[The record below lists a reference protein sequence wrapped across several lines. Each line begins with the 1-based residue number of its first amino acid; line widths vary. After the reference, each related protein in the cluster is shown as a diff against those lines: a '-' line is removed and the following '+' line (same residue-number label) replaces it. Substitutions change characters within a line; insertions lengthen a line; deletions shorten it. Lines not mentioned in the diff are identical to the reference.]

1 MFYNSFAIL
10 CLSLVLSGCFHFG
23 TRSQKGECVT
33 LWRPSPPEAGGW
45 VDQTLMSGGPAGM
58 VGLFLLRM
66 WRKKEE
72 AVQLAKEV
80 ADEPDVAAANK
91 KLVQSKVRL

>member
-1 MFYNSFAIL
+1 
-10 CLSLVLSGCFHFG
+10 
-23 TRSQKGECVT
+23 
-33 LWRPSPPEAGGW
+33 
-45 VDQTLMSGGPAGM
+45 M